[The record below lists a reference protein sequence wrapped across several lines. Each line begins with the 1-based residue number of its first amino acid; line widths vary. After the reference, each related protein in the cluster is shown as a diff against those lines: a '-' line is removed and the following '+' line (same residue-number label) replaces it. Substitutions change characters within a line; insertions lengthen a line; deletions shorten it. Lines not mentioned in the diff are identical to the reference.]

1 MIPLPENA
9 EVYDAFHFE
18 TAHQQVWQYVGLI
31 SSRLSEVR
39 AIEGLWADLFLVSK
53 RYCLSQLLWVGPS
66 SGFTHQLLF
75 LFLGQNI
82 WQKQLRERF
91 IQLMITE
98 SLGRHSSKVIAAG
111 QN

>member
-9 EVYDAFHFE
+9 ESKLTCILMLMNLSSIIICKHVSIFIKQPEVYDAFHFE

-53 RYCLSQLLWVGPS
+53 RY
-66 SGFTHQLLF
+66 
-75 LFLGQNI
+75 
-82 WQKQLRERF
+82 
-91 IQLMITE
+91 
-98 SLGRHSSKVIAAG
+98 
-111 QN
+111 